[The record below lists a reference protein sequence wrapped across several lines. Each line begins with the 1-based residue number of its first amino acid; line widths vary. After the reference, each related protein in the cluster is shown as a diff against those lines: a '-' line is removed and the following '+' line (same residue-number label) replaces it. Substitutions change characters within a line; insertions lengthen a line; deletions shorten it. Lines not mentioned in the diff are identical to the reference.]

1 MILLVINY
9 DVSATEIGRPN
20 SLANIISAITEY
32 SENETN
38 SSSIYSLDTTTL
50 TDTESKSNIGK
61 NTNFTLTLNSL
72 RAGTK
77 YNYKVKA
84 KNNIKDEFSAFSDQ
98 RVSNMLRLPDDNSV
112 STSVLLTKNNNVY
125 VTTPTNTANLSND
138 FVTYINTAVSTYKY
152 EPKSESNSN
161 YSNN

>member
-1 MILLVINY
+1 MMFL
-9 DVSATEIGRPN
+9 TEIGRPN

-50 TDTESKSNIGK
+50 TDTESKSNILK

-98 RVSNMLRLPDDNSV
+98 KVSNMLRLPDDNSY
-112 STSVLLTKNNNVY
+112 LLR
-125 VTTPTNTANLSND
+125 L
-138 FVTYINTAVSTYKY
+138 F
-152 EPKSESNSN
+152 
-161 YSNN
+161 